1 MAMHKAEQERLTR
14 TTETHCT
21 KVVGIDL
28 EVIDAD
34 IETLTES
41 DIQKDEIRN
50 FGFKNRENFQ
60 FQVST
65 FLKPVKSQI
74 PKSENLLTVHLIE
87 QQNDKLTTSQ
97 SLDSKI
103 EKPCGNLR

>member
-14 TTETHCT
+14 TAETHYT
-21 KVVGIDL
+21 KVVGIDH

-34 IETLTES
+34 IETLTEN

-50 FGFKNRENFQ
+50 FGFKYRENFQ

-74 PKSENLLTVHLIE
+74 PKSENLLTVHLTE

-103 EKPCGNLR
+103 EEPCGNLR

>member
-1 MAMHKAEQERLTR
+1 MHKAEQDRLTR
-14 TTETHCT
+14 TTETHIT
-21 KVVGIDL
+21 KVVGIDR

-50 FGFKNRENFQ
+50 FGFKYRKNFK
-60 FQVST
+60 FQLST
-65 FLKPVKSQI
+65 FLKPEKSQI
-74 PKSENLLTVHLIE
+74 PKSENVLTVHLTE

-97 SLDSKI
+97 SIDSKI
-103 EKPCGNLR
+103 EEPCGNLR

>member
-1 MAMHKAEQERLTR
+1 MHKAEQDRLTR
-14 TTETHCT
+14 TTETHIT
-21 KVVGIDL
+21 KVVGIDR

-50 FGFKNRENFQ
+50 FGFKYRTNFK

-65 FLKPVKSQI
+65 FLKPEKSQI
-74 PKSENLLTVHLIE
+74 PKSENVLTVHLTE

-97 SLDSKI
+97 SIDSKI
-103 EKPCGNLR
+103 EEPCGNLR

>member
-14 TTETHCT
+14 TTETHYT
-21 KVVGIDL
+21 KVVGIDR

-34 IETLTES
+34 IETLTEN

-50 FGFKNRENFQ
+50 YGFKYRENFQ

-74 PKSENLLTVHLIE
+74 PKSENLLKIDLTE

-97 SLDSKI
+97 SPDSKI
-103 EKPCGNLR
+103 EEPCGNLR